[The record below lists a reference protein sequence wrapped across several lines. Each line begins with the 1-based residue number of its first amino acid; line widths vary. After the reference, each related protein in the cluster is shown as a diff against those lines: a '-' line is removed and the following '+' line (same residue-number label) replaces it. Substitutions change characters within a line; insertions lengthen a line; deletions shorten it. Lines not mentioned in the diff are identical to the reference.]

1 MAQAS
6 WLISTPSEGTGS
18 GKVVYSTS
26 PYFGRKYRDTVSTF
40 TRKSGTESTSVHV
53 NQYGYGLYSY
63 CNDQLAVQ
71 NSTIN
76 IPVDKN
82 STSTTISLKTN
93 AKKIGIDQ
101 VDTAT
106 NTLIVSVP
114 QTNTWTG
121 EVSQSS
127 GQWINHNNITNDPG
141 ANELFTSSINVTFLA
156 NPGAPRTAKLRVR
169 VYDFDGETDPDF
181 DPESYTEEYVQYTI
195 LIKQGGITSYQI
207 KLGALMPDQSTSEE
221 SRNWYLVATGS
232 PPNVETEIDGQITIK
247 LSSGDVQPC
256 LLKGIIKGGV
266 NEKIYLLDEVT
277 QDKYIQPDSNVSGEY
292 TVNTVSGESKTDG
305 YVCTGVSKA
314 Q

>member
-40 TRKSGTESTSVHV
+40 TRKSGTENTSVHV

-82 STSTTISLKTN
+82 STNTTISLKTN

-101 VDTAT
+101 VEAAT
-106 NTLIVSVP
+106 NTLIVSIP
-114 QTNTWTG
+114 QTNTWRG
-121 EVSQSS
+121 KVSESS
-127 GQWINHNNITNDPG
+127 GQWTNHNNITNDPG
-141 ANELFTSSINVTFLA
+141 SNELFTSSINVTFSA
-156 NPGAPRTAKLRVR
+156 NSGAPRTAKLRVR

-181 DPESYTEEYVQYTI
+181 DPENYTEECSQYTI
-195 LIKQGGITSYQI
+195 LIKQGGITSYKI
-207 KLGALMPDQSTSEE
+207 KLGALMPDQDTSEE
-221 SRNWYLVATGS
+221 SRNWYLVTAGS
-232 PPNVETEIDGQITIK
+232 PPGVRTKIDGQITIN
-247 LSSGDVQPC
+247 LNDEGIQEC
-256 LLKGIIKGGV
+256 RLNGIIEGGV

-277 QDKYIQPDSNVSGEY
+277 QDKYVQPDSNVSGEY
-292 TVNTVSGESKTDG
+292 TDNEVGGTSLTDD
-305 YVCTGVSKA
+305 YVCTEVSKA
-314 Q
+314 

>member
-18 GKVVYSTS
+18 GEVVYSTS

-40 TRKSGTESTSVHV
+40 TRKSGTENTSVHV
-53 NQYGYGLYSY
+53 RQYGYGLYSY

-76 IPVDKN
+76 IPVDKD
-82 STSTTISLKTN
+82 STNTTISLKTN

-101 VDTAT
+101 IETST

-114 QTNTWTG
+114 GTNTWTG
-121 EVSQSS
+121 EVSGSS

-141 ANELFTSSINVTFLA
+141 VNELFTSSINVTFSA
-156 NPGAPRTAKLRVR
+156 NSGAPRTAKLRVR

-195 LIKQGGITSYQI
+195 LIKQGGITSYKIQ
-207 KLGALMPDQSTSEE
+207 LGALMPDQSTLEE
-221 SRNWYLVATGS
+221 SRNWYLVTSGS
-232 PPNVETEIDGQITIK
+232 PPDVETEIDGQITIN
-247 LSSGDVQPC
+247 LNDGGIQECRLNGIIEGDV
-256 LLKGIIKGGV
+256 
-266 NEKIYLLDEVT
+266 NNRIYLLDEVT
-277 QDKYIQPDSNVSGEY
+277 KDKYVQPDSNVSGEY

-314 Q
+314 

>member
-26 PYFGRKYRDTVSTF
+26 PYFGRKYRDTISTF

-71 NSTIN
+71 NYTIN
-76 IPVDKN
+76 IPVDKS
-82 STSTTISLKTN
+82 STNTIITLKTN

-101 VDTAT
+101 IDTAD
-106 NTLIVSVP
+106 NTLIVTIP
-114 QTNTWTG
+114 QTNTWNG
-121 EVSQSS
+121 EVSGSS
-127 GQWINHNNITNDPG
+127 GQWTNHNNITNDPG
-141 ANELFTSSINVTFLA
+141 SNELFTSSINVTFSA
-156 NPGAPRTAKLRVR
+156 NSGAPRTAKLRVR
-169 VYDFDGETDPDF
+169 VYNFEGEQNPSVDPDV
-181 DPESYTEEYVQYTI
+181 YVEEYSQYTI
-195 LIKQGGITSYQI
+195 LIKQGGITPYQI

-221 SRNWYLVATGS
+221 SRNWYLATTGS
-232 PPNVETEIDGQITIK
+232 PHDVETEIDGQITIK

-277 QDKYIQPDSNVSGEY
+277 QDKYVQPDSNVSGEY
-292 TVNTVSGESKTDG
+292 TVNTVGGESQTDG